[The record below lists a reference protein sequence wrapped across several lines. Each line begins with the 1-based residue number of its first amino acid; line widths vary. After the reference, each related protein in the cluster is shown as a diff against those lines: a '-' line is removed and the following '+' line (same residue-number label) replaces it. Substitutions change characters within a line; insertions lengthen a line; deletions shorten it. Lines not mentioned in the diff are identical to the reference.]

1 MYNSRV
7 QVCISFSSEGSKHK
21 MEWPMGLYV
30 YFSLEIMRNCMIFFF
45 KTWKAGSLPHVALP
59 MVSGWVL
66 NMYAQTF
73 LPKINGQHR
82 IILVKLNVFVEQ
94 ENEKKRKQI
103 KTNGLKNLPTVGLTI
118 WLSHK
123 SNGCPKLMLICYFWC
138 NTSTCTSI
146 TFRKGKICLKLYTFL
161 MLSAWCP

>member
-30 YFSLEIMRNCMIFFF
+30 YFSLEIMRKMYDFFLQNME
-45 KTWKAGSLPHVALP
+45 SRLPTTCRLTNGVRL
-59 MVSGWVL
+59 SL
-66 NMYAQTF
+66 NMYAQIF

-82 IILVKLNVFVEQ
+82 IFLVKLNVFVEQ

-118 WLSHK
+118 
-123 SNGCPKLMLICYFWC
+123 
-138 NTSTCTSI
+138 
-146 TFRKGKICLKLYTFL
+146 
-161 MLSAWCP
+161 

>member
-1 MYNSRV
+1 M

-30 YFSLEIMRNCMIFFF
+30 YFSLEIMRKMYDFFLQNME
-45 KTWKAGSLPHVALP
+45 SRLPTTYVALP

-82 IILVKLNVFVEQ
+82 IFLVKLNVFVEQ

-103 KTNGLKNLPTVGLTI
+103 KTNGLKDLPTVGLTI

-123 SNGCPKLMLICYFWC
+123 SNGCPK
-138 NTSTCTSI
+138 
-146 TFRKGKICLKLYTFL
+146 
-161 MLSAWCP
+161 